1 MFPAKPSK
9 NWRPK
14 AVTKLVRDGGTRPG
28 QGTMQGISE
37 AAFSLANFLGPIG
50 GSHVAAQGSVRV
62 CFWGGNGFAKWLL
75 GVGFFGENGGLGRSS
90 FGEPRWD
97 GAI

>member
-1 MFPAKPSK
+1 
-9 NWRPK
+9 
-14 AVTKLVRDGGTRPG
+14 
-28 QGTMQGISE
+28 MQGISE

-50 GSHVAAQGSVRV
+50 GSHVAAQGS
-62 CFWGGNGFAKWLL
+62 F
-75 GVGFFGENGGLGRSS
+75 GFFGGEMASQSGCLVLDFLGKMVGLGRSS